1 VPIFNFANNGD
12 ADPPD
17 VDEDAE
23 VLSFTILYLR
33 RSLDADPGLILQT
46 GCIDFEMEI
55 VVDLEM
61 DLEMEVDGVN
71 EEGWNKHLVLVLIR

>member
-46 GCIDFEMEI
+46 GCIDFEMETE
-55 VVDLEM
+55 VDFDLEI
-61 DLEMEVDGVN
+61 EVDGVN
-71 EEGWNKHLVLVLIR
+71 EDGWNKHLVLVLIR